1 MRAYSLERP
10 ELLRDHLARQRR
22 VFELRADASGKY
34 AWQQVGEY
42 DPHPFAP
49 PADPPACSAK
59 AFFFPQRELLF
70 RFEGGSFYSEL
81 PAVTP
86 QVLFGLP
93 ACDLQAV
100 AYQDRFFA
108 ADSHYQERRAA
119 TLLVGFECRHS
130 CRHGACSLFGC
141 GPQAQTDSAD
151 LVLISRPDSPVHCLL
166 ATSAAGECALCGL
179 ELEPM
184 DSYWPR
190 ERQGNCAQVMHE
202 QGNTNVIVEGIAAIN
217 AGWVE
222 RGTWEE
228 LGQRCLGCTG
238 CTNVCPTCS
247 CFSVID
253 VPAARASVKRERE
266 WDSCLAEGFQHEAG
280 GRNSQVSPGQR
291 VQRFWTHKLG
301 ESFRARMGDYGCV
314 GCGRCDRQCPDG
326 MGLMGIMR
334 RLGQP

>member
-22 VFELRADASGKY
+22 VFELRPDTNGNY
-34 AWQQVGEY
+34 AWQQVGAY
-42 DPHPFAP
+42 DPRPFAP

-59 AFFFPQRELLF
+59 AFFFPLRELLF
-70 RFEGGSFYSEL
+70 RFEGGCFYSEL

-100 AYQDRFFA
+100 AYQDRFFS
-108 ADSHYQERRAA
+108 ADPHYQARRVA
-119 TLLVGFECRHS
+119 TLLVGFECMHS

-141 GPQAQTDSAD
+141 GPRAQSDTAD
-151 LVLISRPDSPVHCLL
+151 LVLVSRPGCTARYLL
-166 ATSAAGECALCGL
+166 VTSAAGEGALSGL
-179 ELEPM
+179 ELEPV
-184 DSYWPR
+184 DSHWPL
-190 ERQGNCAQVMHE
+190 ERQVRCDQVMHE
-202 QGNTNVIVEGIAAIN
+202 QGETDAIIEGIAAIN

-238 CTNVCPTCS
+238 CTSVCPTCS
-247 CFSVID
+247 CFSGLD
-253 VPAARASVKRERE
+253 VPAADASMQRMRV
-266 WDSCLAEGFQHEAG
+266 WDSCLVEDFQHEAG
-280 GRNSQVSPGQR
+280 GRNFQVSPGQR

-301 ESFRARMGDYGCV
+301 ESFRARMGGYGCV

-326 MGLMGIMR
+326 MGLMGVMR